1 MSEENVQMVRQMF
14 ALFRARDATAESG
27 FGEGDIA
34 TAVRLFHPAFELDTT
49 RAPMPDLRGKFRG
62 LNDVVEFWRRWLE
75 AWESVEFEEEVTDA
89 GDRVFVEITQQMR
102 GKGSGIEVPFPRYW
116 MVITVRDRRIIGQA
130 LFLDE
135 QEALEA
141 AGLSE

>member
-1 MSEENVQMVRQMF
+1 MSEENVEKARQMF
-14 ALFRARDATAESG
+14 ALFRGRDATAESE
-27 FGEGDIA
+27 FGGRDVA
-34 TAVRLFHPAFELDTT
+34 KALALFHPDFELDTT

-62 LNDVVEFWRRWLE
+62 NDVWRFWRRWLE
-75 AWESVEFEEEVTDA
+75 AWESIEFQEELTDA
-89 GDRVFVEITQQMR
+89 GDCVFAEITQQMR

-116 MVITVRDRRIIGQA
+116 MVITVREGLIIGQA
-130 LFLDE
+130 VFLDR